1 MGTNTKGRER
11 ACRSRK
17 PAENTGRGRL
27 FLGAI
32 LILALAGCDLQGG
45 TGGGGNNGGG
55 GDDSP
60 TVDLQEQ
67 KVTASDAAEDDQF
80 GDNVAIDGDT
90 AIVGAPL
97 HDEGATSDAGAAYV
111 FTRSGGEWTQV
122 ATLTASDAAANDT
135 FGASVAISGATAIV
149 GARGDDG
156 KGAAY
161 IFRPAGGWVG
171 SLEEDAKLTATDRNN
186 GDDFGLSVSIS
197 GDTAIVGDPGHR
209 EGSEGF
215 GPPRGAAYIFA
226 KPGTGWEDATDVRL
240 TASDAADEDDF
251 GESVSISG
259 DTAIVGASGDDDPGA
274 NSGAA
279 YVFTKEPD
287 GWTNANNEDAK
298 LTASDADGGDS
309 FGGSV
314 SISGDTAIVGA
325 VADNDV
331 GSAYVFIE
339 PTGGW
344 TNATNEDAKLTA
356 SDAEAGDRFG
366 DSVAIDGDTALVGAN
381 EDDVGGTSDTGSAY
395 VFIAPGGGWVN
406 TNEDAKLTA
415 SNAALGDDVGWSVA
429 IIDGDTALVGAPFD
443 DVGGTS
449 DTGSAYFFQL

>member
-1 MGTNTKGRER
+1 MRSYITGGASSVTAPGQEETMGTNTKGRER

-259 DTAIVGASGDDDPGA
+259 DTAIVGASGDKVG
-274 NSGAA
+274 S
-279 YVFTKEPD
+279 
-287 GWTNANNEDAK
+287 NNTE
-298 LTASDADGGDS
+298 T
-309 FGGSV
+309 
-314 SISGDTAIVGA
+314 
-325 VADNDV
+325 